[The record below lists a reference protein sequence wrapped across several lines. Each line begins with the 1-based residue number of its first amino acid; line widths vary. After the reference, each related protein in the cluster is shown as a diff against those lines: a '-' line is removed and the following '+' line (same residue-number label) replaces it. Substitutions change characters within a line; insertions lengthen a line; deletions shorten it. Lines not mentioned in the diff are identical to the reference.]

1 MCGTESDYR
10 YRGATQAAAEDGG
23 LLAKLT
29 FPQYSGTALQG
40 RQCVSGKGA
49 VTPSKVSVKPQGGL
63 GFGGSETQ

>member
-1 MCGTESDYR
+1 
-10 YRGATQAAAEDGG
+10 
-23 LLAKLT
+23 LT

>member
-1 MCGTESDYR
+1 VEPKAITDTEEQR
-10 YRGATQAAAEDGG
+10 RQQ
-23 LLAKLT
+23 T

>member
-40 RQCVSGKGA
+40 RPRISGKGA
-49 VTPSKVSVKPQGGL
+49 VTPSKVSVKPQGSL
-63 GFGGSETQ
+63 GFGRSETQ